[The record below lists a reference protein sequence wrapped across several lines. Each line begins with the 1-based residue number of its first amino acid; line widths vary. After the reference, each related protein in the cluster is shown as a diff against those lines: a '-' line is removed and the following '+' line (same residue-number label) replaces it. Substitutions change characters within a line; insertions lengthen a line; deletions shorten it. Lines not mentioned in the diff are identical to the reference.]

1 VVVEV
6 LVVCDVAGGLGT
18 GVHGRGCE
26 PAAVGEQLMFGVTG
40 DGVRIDDGQLIVN
53 GHFGFGT

>member
-1 VVVEV
+1 
-6 LVVCDVAGGLGT
+6 
-18 GVHGRGCE
+18 
-26 PAAVGEQLMFGVTG
+26 MFGVTG